1 MELLSTMK
9 CVGVSSDSTKNNGS
23 IINMPKR
30 EVNASLSLALLQQ
43 DLRKMHYR
51 KKTYR
56 KGKCLTVYAIL

>member
-9 CVGVSSDSTKNNGS
+9 CVGVSGDSTKNNGS

-43 DLRKMHYR
+43 DLRKMYYR

-56 KGKCLTVYAIL
+56 KGKFLTVFAIL